1 MSLFRRAL
9 AEFLGTFGFVFL
21 ACAAVV
27 IDNFPSARF
36 GLVGIAAISGLALA
50 AMVSATMG
58 FSGGML
64 NPAITAAMV
73 VTRRLGIAEGGA
85 FVAAQLVGGIAA
97 VGMLMLALPAG
108 VGTIVLWGTPLLSAR
123 IATSDGILI
132 EAVLTAI
139 LTLTWLGTVG
149 TRRGEGGTGAGGL
162 AVGLALVALT
172 LVGQPLT
179 GAALNPARAFGPALF
194 GGNFVNQVVW
204 WVGPMV
210 GATIAAVL
218 WRLVDSERRTA
229 SGERS

>member
-1 MSLFRRAL
+1 MPLHRRAL
-9 AEFLGTFGFVFL
+9 AEFAGTFGFVFL

-36 GLVGIAAISGLALA
+36 GLVGIAAITGLALA
-50 AMVSATMG
+50 AMVSATAG
-58 FSGGML
+58 VSGGML
-64 NPAITAAMV
+64 NPAITVAMV
-73 VTRRLGIAEGGA
+73 ATRRLGLTEGGA
-85 FVAAQLVGGIAA
+85 LIGAQLVGAVAA

-123 IATSDGILI
+123 VATSDGILI

-139 LTLTWLGTVG
+139 LTLTWLGTIG
-149 TRRGEGGTGAGGL
+149 TRRGEGNGGAGGI

-194 GGNFVNQVVW
+194 GGNFANQMVW

-210 GATIAAVL
+210 GATIAAVV
-218 WRLVDSERRTA
+218 WRLAEIRDQ
-229 SGERS
+229 

>member
-1 MSLFRRAL
+1 MSLLRRAI
-9 AEFLGTFGFVFL
+9 AEFAGTFGFVFL

-36 GLVGIAAISGLALA
+36 GLVGIAAITGLALA
-50 AMVSATMG
+50 AMVAATAG
-58 FSGGML
+58 VSGGML
-64 NPAITAAMV
+64 NPAITVAMV
-73 VTRRLGIAEGGA
+73 ATRRLGLTEGGA
-85 FVAAQLVGGIAA
+85 LIGAQLVGAVAA

-123 IATSDGILI
+123 VATSDGILI

-139 LTLTWLGTVG
+139 LTLTWLGTIG
-149 TRRGEGGTGAGGL
+149 ARRGEGNGGAGGI

-194 GGNFVNQVVW
+194 GGNFANQVVW

-210 GATIAAVL
+210 GALVAAAA
-218 WRLVDSERRTA
+218 WRLIETRDR
-229 SGERS
+229 